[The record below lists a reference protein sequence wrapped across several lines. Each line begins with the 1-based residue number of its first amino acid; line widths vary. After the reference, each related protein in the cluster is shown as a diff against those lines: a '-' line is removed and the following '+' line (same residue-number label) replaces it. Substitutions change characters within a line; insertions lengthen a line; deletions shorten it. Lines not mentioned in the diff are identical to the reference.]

1 MKFLNDM
8 LEAEYPGH
16 QTVAYTD
23 PKGRVHFRVRYHT
36 ETAGAGAISV
46 QVVAETTKWK
56 EWPRMY
62 RLKKHIVN
70 PPAPDSATRTALI
83 EMYTMMFED
92 LCAQH
97 GIKTYNLRRK
107 EMKRWQQESMKESS
121 TSTGSP

>member
-1 MKFLNDM
+1 
-8 LEAEYPGH
+8 
-16 QTVAYTD
+16 
-23 PKGRVHFRVRYHT
+23 
-36 ETAGAGAISV
+36 
-46 QVVAETTKWK
+46 
-56 EWPRMY
+56 MY